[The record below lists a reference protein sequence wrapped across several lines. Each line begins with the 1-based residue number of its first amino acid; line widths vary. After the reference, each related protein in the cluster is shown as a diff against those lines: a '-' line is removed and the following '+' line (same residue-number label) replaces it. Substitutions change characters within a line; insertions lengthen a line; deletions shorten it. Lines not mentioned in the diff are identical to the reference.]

1 MESIWLVYCAESAYG
16 RVRAEVR
23 KRDVRARIARV
34 NSVEGAV
41 QLGRACAAA
50 DVHVVFGCDSQ
61 AVATTVAG
69 MAFVRQSLDG
79 VEVLVIADGCDAPS
93 IAHLLRTGA
102 TEVIATGASEDAQVR
117 SEDSTTLEACMEPDE
132 FPQRTGEIALVRDDM
147 VPLEELWP
155 PLDEPD
161 DAEWPEDVS
170 IMSPPVAE
178 LRDGAPAGGE
188 EAASDLREVAARAG
202 TRSVAHAATG
212 THRAPLVTV
221 VSGRGGVGKTTLVAA
236 LAASS
241 ARAGLRAA
249 VLDLDLMFGD
259 LPAVLGAETRKG
271 LEGLVAHERDD
282 FIAECDV
289 EATAMRVG
297 PGLTLWGPLTEG
309 EKAELFGTPIEQ
321 LIEVLRG
328 AADVIYADTSNN
340 WGDAAAV
347 AIGACD
353 RCLIVGGS
361 GETSGSSAAAVVS
374 LAARLGVPATRMTS
388 VFNRIGARGC
398 GEEEALRFEMG
409 TSLRS
414 RVRIADGGED
424 VRGML
429 SFGKLDALVAGNS
442 AFAESVR
449 TFAAQLLGELGC
461 SVDKRLMAASPQ
473 GETRGTK
480 FRLPWR
486 KRSGGAR

>member
-1 MESIWLVYCAESAYG
+1 MESIWLAYCAEGVYG

-23 KRDVRARIARV
+23 KRDARARIARV

-271 LEGLVAHERDD
+271 LEGLVAH
-282 FIAECDV
+282 AV
-289 EATAMRVG
+289 SYTH
-297 PGLTLWGPLTEG
+297 LTLPT
-309 EKAELFGTPIEQ
+309 KA
-321 LIEVLRG
+321 
-328 AADVIYADTSNN
+328 
-340 WGDAAAV
+340 
-347 AIGACD
+347 
-353 RCLIVGGS
+353 
-361 GETSGSSAAAVVS
+361 
-374 LAARLGVPATRMTS
+374 
-388 VFNRIGARGC
+388 
-398 GEEEALRFEMG
+398 
-409 TSLRS
+409 
-414 RVRIADGGED
+414 
-424 VRGML
+424 
-429 SFGKLDALVAGNS
+429 
-442 AFAESVR
+442 
-449 TFAAQLLGELGC
+449 
-461 SVDKRLMAASPQ
+461 
-473 GETRGTK
+473 
-480 FRLPWR
+480 
-486 KRSGGAR
+486 